1 MNIIVKDKSFINIK
15 MYKLKQKKKTIL
27 LHYFTLLLL
36 FKLFLA

>member
-15 MYKLKQKKKTIL
+15 MYKLKQKKRLFL